1 MKFTSVINEIYQT
14 AFGQRKYTREN
25 ALNEFTKLFQNPVWF
40 WLVFSLAVLSIVL
53 SIKYYL
59 TTKTQ
64 FWSSFNTSTLYLI
77 AVLLSNNSG

>member
-1 MKFTSVINEIYQT
+1 MKSTSVINEIYQA

-40 WLVFSLAVLSIVL
+40 WLFFSLVVLSIVL
-53 SIKYYL
+53 SIKYYFS
-59 TTKTQ
+59 TKTQ
-64 FWSSFNTSTLYLI
+64 FWSSFSTSTFYLI